1 MSKNNK
7 IFLKLKKR
15 YQFIFNDTELRDLL
29 KQHYDS
35 DGCSIG
41 FILGLLENQIE
52 KGKVLDQLSINKD
65 EWLELFRSLYK
76 ESTPAKLFK
85 RLEVNPIIPLEQT
98 INEFNCFDQF
108 ASDVVSFLKKH
119 EINIGINEL
128 NLKQLIKNA
137 CGYILYNNIDCK
149 IPYTFDEILVD
160 PDYDTKYIIV
170 LNNTKLFS
178 LVKNGIVGNCKNK
191 INDLIVLVLGMS
203 KPLASQKVTI

>member
-65 EWLELFRSLYK
+65 E
-76 ESTPAKLFK
+76 
-85 RLEVNPIIPLEQT
+85 
-98 INEFNCFDQF
+98 
-108 ASDVVSFLKKH
+108 
-119 EINIGINEL
+119 
-128 NLKQLIKNA
+128 
-137 CGYILYNNIDCK
+137 
-149 IPYTFDEILVD
+149 
-160 PDYDTKYIIV
+160 
-170 LNNTKLFS
+170 
-178 LVKNGIVGNCKNK
+178 
-191 INDLIVLVLGMS
+191 
-203 KPLASQKVTI
+203 